1 MNARATLSFA
11 AALFAAMHVGAG
23 FVYTETNATETAVI
37 DGKSDG
43 KGTLTDGV
51 WTFGAI
57 RPKGTTTLKVY
68 GSTGTFSGSVA
79 SPIDLTE
86 IVDAGGTAYQAV
98 YFETLSHYNGA
109 SKSTLYAYKD
119 MVTAFIAP
127 DCVTI
132 GGNGCFL
139 NCTELANVVL
149 SPDFSRFGHDR
160 PFMGC
165 KKLADFSPRTLC
177 VASLPT
183 ETFSGCSALTGA
195 FEFPNCTSFATG
207 KIFQNCALLERI
219 TAPNVTQVG
228 ESVFNGCSALEGVS
242 LSPSLDTVRN
252 YAFNNCARLGL
263 DSVMGVLHKNLQH
276 IGSNDSNNMKGIFL
290 GCSGVSGTL
299 VWNMPGLATN
309 VVPNDC
315 FKECASLGRVEFK
328 TPVAEMRDG
337 AFYNI
342 KGGAEV
348 YFPSKPPVYY
358 GSDAV
363 SRGSAPY
370 PKVYLKGNFDEWF
383 AVMST
388 KNHLILRAD
397 FTNTTWT
404 STYGTDTK
412 GWSIITGKMRA
423 DTEMCGTETVNK
435 VNYPRVLDNDV
446 IAFVMRG
453 NNTGCWVLAKPPA
466 CTMLMIR

>member
-1 MNARATLSFA
+1 MNARIALTFA
-11 AALFAAMHVGAG
+11 AALLAAMHAGAS

-37 DGKSDG
+37 NGKSDG

-68 GSTGTFSGSVA
+68 GTTGTFSGSEA
-79 SPIDLTE
+79 SPINLTE
-86 IVDAGGTAYQAV
+86 IVDGDGATYQAI

-119 MVTAFIAP
+119 KVTAFIAP
-127 DCVTI
+127 DCETI

-139 NCTELANVVL
+139 DCTELTNVVL
-149 SPDFSRFGHDR
+149 SSEISRFAHDR
-160 PFMGC
+160 PFKGC
-165 KKLADFSPRTLC
+165 TKLAAFSPRTLY
-177 VASLPT
+177 VTSLPI
-183 ETFSGCSALTGA
+183 EAFSGCSALTGS
-195 FEFPNCTSFATG
+195 FELPNCTSLATG
-207 KIFQNCALLERI
+207 KNFQSCALLESI
-219 TAPNVTQVG
+219 TATNVTYVG
-228 ESVFNGCSALEGVS
+228 ESVFNGCSALESVS
-242 LSPSLDTVRN
+242 LSPSLTTVKN
-252 YAFNNCARLGL
+252 YAFNNCASIGL
-263 DSVMGVLHKNLQH
+263 ESVMGVLHKNLQH

-290 GCSGVSGTL
+290 GCSDVSGTL

-315 FKECASLGRVEFK
+315 FKECASLDRVEFK
-328 TPVAEMRDG
+328 TSVAEIRDG

-348 YFPSKPPVYY
+348 YFPSEAPVYY

-370 PKVYLKGNFDEWF
+370 PKVYLKDNFDEWF
-383 AVMST
+383 AVMTT
-388 KNHLILRAD
+388 KHHLILRAD
-397 FTNTTWT
+397 FTNTTWS
-404 STYGTDTK
+404 STYGNDTK
-412 GWSIITGKMRA
+412 GWSVITGKMRA
-423 DTEMCGTETVNK
+423 DTEMCDTETVNK

-453 NNTGCWVLAKPPA
+453 NNTGCWVLSKPAA
-466 CTMLMIR
+466 CTMLMIQ